1 MILGYNKQRPTE
13 KNYKD
18 FERKL
23 VRGLSDLEIDGLS
36 LMLYGSYI
44 RGDYNPGRSDIDAV
58 LIFPDNVII
67 NKQNL
72 HRTSIILNDA
82 LQGNNISFQV
92 TVTDIATMKDGR
104 FNSYDKSFKEYF
116 DEEARIT
123 GTDYREQITYE
134 LPTMNEQVPL
144 RFNLRKMRTGLLFA
158 EHDKREDYEAFLT
171 KFNKSLDAVSRGS
184 KQILYIMDGELR
196 KNRFSALRETS
207 NNFSEFNVEPLVH
220 IKDLYH
226 NPKKLD
232 KLYKQPG
239 DMLKLWNSSVTL
251 FEEMIKAYI
260 EKVPKNINSKEDTN

>member
-144 RFNLRKMRTGLLFA
+144 RFNLRKTRTGLLFT
-158 EHDKREDYEAFLT
+158 EHDRQEDYEVFLN

-184 KQILYIMDGELR
+184 KQILYLIDGELR

-207 NNFSEFNVEPLVH
+207 SLFPEVNIAPLEEINILYNNTSKLDE
-220 IKDLYH
+220 LYH
-226 NPKKLD
+226 NPDEMMKV
-232 KLYKQPG
+232 
-239 DMLKLWNSSVTL
+239 WNSTITF
-251 FEEMIKAYI
+251 FEEMVKAYI
-260 EKVPKNINSKEDTN
+260 NRVKKPLYRRDTY